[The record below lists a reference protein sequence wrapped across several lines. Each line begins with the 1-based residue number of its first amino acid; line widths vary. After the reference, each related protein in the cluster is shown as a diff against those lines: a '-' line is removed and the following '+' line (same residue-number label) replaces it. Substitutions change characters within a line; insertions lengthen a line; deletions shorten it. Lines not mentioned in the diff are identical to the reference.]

1 MKKAIKHSIE
11 ELELAKFDLEKCLNT
26 KSKSFTFNTFD
37 LSLNYFYENIAS
49 NISPKNSVVY
59 IIKMCDSYDLTNI
72 FEKFKSENNEMKL
85 SKINKSNK
93 ESKVLYVGS
102 VQNNFKGRIKQHLGF
117 GSESTYSLKLVKW
130 AKKEKLD
137 IVIEHFVLENTSSV
151 ITLRLIENILANIL
165 KPQFGKHDKI
175 KT

>member
-11 ELELAKFDLEKCLNT
+11 ELELAKFDLEKCLKT
-26 KSKSFTFNTFD
+26 KSISFTFNTCD
-37 LSLNYFYENIAS
+37 LSLNYFDEK
-49 NISPKNSVVY
+49 ISPDIKGVKHVIY
-59 IIKMCDSYDLTNI
+59 IIKINRTYDLTKVLNKYKSSDANI
-72 FEKFKSENNEMKL
+72 KL
-85 SKINKSNK
+85 PKINKENFNS
-93 ESKVLYVGS
+93 EVLYVGS

-137 IVIEHFVLENTSSV
+137 VVIEYFVLEKTSSN

-165 KPQFGKHDKI
+165 KPQFGKH
-175 KT
+175 

>member
-37 LSLNYFYENIAS
+37 LSLNYFDDKITQ
-49 NISPKNSVVY
+49 NISRIENVIY
-59 IIKMCDSYDLTNI
+59 IIKMNRHCDLTEVLNKYKSSDANI
-72 FEKFKSENNEMKL
+72 KL
-85 SKINKSNK
+85 PKINKENFNS
-93 ESKVLYVGS
+93 EILYVGS

-117 GSESTYSLKLVKW
+117 GSKSTYSLKLAKW

-137 IVIEHFVLENTSSV
+137 VVIEYFVLEKTSSK
-151 ITLRLIENILANIL
+151 ITLRLIENMLANIL
-165 KPQFGKHDKI
+165 KPQFGKHDE
-175 KT
+175 